1 MAKTLLWLYVILNAI
16 NNMISVYQGYERDVF
31 SITTVW
37 IAIAVIAVC
46 ESIEKLKSK

>member
-1 MAKTLLWLYVILNAI
+1 MAKSLLWLYVILNAI
-16 NNMISVYQGYERDVF
+16 VNMIAVYQGYERDVF

-46 ESIEKLKSK
+46 ESIEKVKSK